1 MLSKLLEIFGIS
13 NISYI
18 DQHINNL
25 VANTNGLRIFLE
37 YFKEW
42 NRLEDNSESL
52 KYIVTCEY
60 ILLLKM
66 DYRQIFKL
74 TKDEFGEFMCVLD
87 HLIKNGIP
95 RYQKNVFRAI
105 EYYIV
110 NIEEQLLNFDYLLEL
125 IKYPEFEK
133 HLIDIDLSNVLEF
146 QNKRFLGRLLSLK
159 TTNAEQFSSN
169 LTILNECRDRQA
181 KMRVYIFDIF
191 TGIYNRYPDRLYN
204 LLLSI
209 VKLNEPK
216 AKLTVEPFYTD
227 YLNSYHFL
235 ENCLSVVFKINELD
249 NEPKDNM
256 FIYSEECPFYK
267 RSSKPIGANSL
278 TIPTKYSISTKF
290 YFLIFAY
297 YRVLFYSLIIQI
309 YNCFVQ
315 MNLGISENVKNQY
328 REYIRLNSLY
338 LCQPYNETRMT
349 MYMYNLVESFDKDI
363 LNEDILYEI
372 IYYYSFTLEYN
383 KQFSKSN
390 LDYIPIPFF
399 KFIIR
404 DNEIFKNPHI
414 KLRCVKILYLY
425 NFSYREL
432 DLGVNFLDSLISL
445 SKQVSKMP
453 GLEMMD
459 EQFFYQSNIIK
470 LLTTKNYISV
480 DKDFYIIIFNQFES
494 VLQKR
499 ISDIKLSLLNPQT
512 SNAHILQ
519 TLYQSIK
526 IYMERMENLILYIVR
541 AIESTTSP
549 FTEKDVDLV
558 YHFSK
563 FLYCIFKNLY
573 DKQSSIIKINY
584 SPTDMTAN
592 FWKLFVEFILNYLS
606 SHFGKILEIP
616 NMVKIIN
623 TYYTDTEIYIKE
635 FDREYSTNYIETYTY
650 LRSKIEEEVFPDNLP
665 NEFLDPLLYTPI
677 REPVVLPDSNI
688 IVDRAVIMAHLLE
701 NHYDPFNRQPLDKD
715 KLLEYNDKIEIK
727 EKCLEFIKK
736 REEWIFLNKV

>member
-1 MLSKLLEIFGIS
+1 
-13 NISYI
+13 
-18 DQHINNL
+18 
-25 VANTNGLRIFLE
+25 
-37 YFKEW
+37 
-42 NRLEDNSESL
+42 
-52 KYIVTCEY
+52 
-60 ILLLKM
+60 
-66 DYRQIFKL
+66 
-74 TKDEFGEFMCVLD
+74 
-87 HLIKNGIP
+87 
-95 RYQKNVFRAI
+95 
-105 EYYIV
+105 
-110 NIEEQLLNFDYLLEL
+110 
-125 IKYPEFEK
+125 
-133 HLIDIDLSNVLEF
+133 
-146 QNKRFLGRLLSLK
+146 
-159 TTNAEQFSSN
+159 
-169 LTILNECRDRQA
+169 
-181 KMRVYIFDIF
+181 
-191 TGIYNRYPDRLYN
+191 
-204 LLLSI
+204 
-209 VKLNEPK
+209 
-216 AKLTVEPFYTD
+216 
-227 YLNSYHFL
+227 
-235 ENCLSVVFKINELD
+235 
-249 NEPKDNM
+249 
-256 FIYSEECPFYK
+256 
-267 RSSKPIGANSL
+267 
-278 TIPTKYSISTKF
+278 
-290 YFLIFAY
+290 
-297 YRVLFYSLIIQI
+297 
-309 YNCFVQ
+309 
-315 MNLGISENVKNQY
+315 
-328 REYIRLNSLY
+328 
-338 LCQPYNETRMT
+338 
-349 MYMYNLVESFDKDI
+349 
-363 LNEDILYEI
+363 
-372 IYYYSFTLEYN
+372 
-383 KQFSKSN
+383 
-390 LDYIPIPFF
+390 
-399 KFIIR
+399 
-404 DNEIFKNPHI
+404 
-414 KLRCVKILYLY
+414 
-425 NFSYREL
+425 
-432 DLGVNFLDSLISL
+432 
-445 SKQVSKMP
+445 MP